1 MLSTWEKILFLI
13 VIGTT
18 AAAFLTPLARRYRI
32 IRAGLPDERV
42 SGLGKR
48 LGQMLAKVLLQRCTL
63 KNERLFTGFMHVFI
77 FYGALTFDTMTV
89 NHTLEGFF
97 AGFYIFGNTRLG
109 LLFSLA
115 VDVFAVLVLAATV
128 FFAVRR
134 FWIKP
139 KAYATTP
146 KDSALIYAFLWL
158 VTLTYMY
165 FEAFH
170 IASHPEISRLS
181 FLGSWLAGRIMEGG
195 MGAAAA
201 AAHLKAAWWLH
212 ILVVFSFIA
221 YVPHSKYLHM
231 FAGPLNVFFRPER
244 PGGSLKAL
252 DLENSETFGLEK
264 VSDFTWKDSL
274 DAFACVECGRCQDA
288 CPAFASEKPLSPK
301 MILFN
306 QEQALLQN
314 GRPLVAGKTD
324 SLPPLVPGVFTE
336 GEIWSC
342 TTCGA
347 CQHVCP
353 VEIKHIP
360 KIVGLRRS
368 QVLMKSAFPAE
379 LNAFFRNIETNSN
392 PWGIGFAQRNDWA
405 AGLDVKHISESP
417 DAEFLLWVGCMGA
430 FDDEGKKNARAMA
443 GLMTKA
449 GLTFAVLGIEEKCC
463 GDSARR
469 LGNEY
474 LFQQLAMEN
483 LAVLK
488 KYGIRKIVTICPH
501 GFNTLRN
508 EYADLFDS
516 SSSVPGEDKTFYRSI
531 EIVSHVELIARLL
544 KEGRLR
550 VNAEK
555 GVQALTYH
563 DACYLARHNGIVREP
578 REILSRIAGRGV
590 TELRNNGEHTFCCGG
605 GGGLMWTEETLGRR
619 INHLRTEDILR
630 SGAKIAATSC
640 PFCSTMLRDGLKDR
654 GADDVRVL
662 DIARLVERSLV

>member
-1 MLSTWEKILFLI
+1 MLSTWEKVLFLI
-13 VIGTT
+13 AIGAT
-18 AAAFLTPLARRYRI
+18 AAAFLAPLVRRYRI
-32 IRAGLPDERV
+32 IRAGLPDERI

-97 AGFYIFGNTRLG
+97 AGFYIFGHARLG
-109 LLFSLA
+109 LAFSLA
-115 VDVFAVLVLAATV
+115 VDVFAVLVLAAAV

-146 KDSALIYAFLWL
+146 RDSALIYAFLWL

-170 IASHPEISRLS
+170 IAAHPEISRLS
-181 FLGSWLAGRIMEGG
+181 FLGSWLAGRITEGG
-195 MGAAAA
+195 MGAAAVA
-201 AAHLKAAWWLH
+201 SHLKAAWWIH
-212 ILVVFSFIA
+212 ILVVFAFIA

-231 FAGPLNVFFRPER
+231 FAGPLNVLFRPER
-244 PGGSLKAL
+244 RGGSLKPL

-306 QEQALLQN
+306 QEKALLQN
-314 GRPLVAGKTD
+314 GRPLVDGKTD

-336 GEIWSC
+336 GEIWTC

-392 PWGIGFAQRNDWA
+392 PWGIGFARRNDWA
-405 AGLDVKHISESP
+405 EGLDVKHVSESP
-417 DAEFLLWVGCMGA
+417 DAEFLFWVGCMGA

-443 GLMTKA
+443 GLMAKA
-449 GLTFAVLGIEEKCC
+449 GLTFAVLGTEEKCC

-474 LFQQLAMEN
+474 LFQQLALEN

-488 KYGIRKIVTICPH
+488 KYGIRKIVTVCPH
-501 GFNTLRN
+501 GFNTLAN
-508 EYADLFDS
+508 EYAELFDS
-516 SSSVPGEDKTFYRSI
+516 SSLVPEEDKKFYRSI
-531 EIVSHVELIARLL
+531 EVVPHVELIARLL

-555 GVQALTYH
+555 GVQSLAYH

-578 REILSRIAGRGV
+578 REILSRIAGTGV
-590 TELRNNGEHTFCCGG
+590 TELRNNGVHTFCCGG
-605 GGGLMWTEETLGRR
+605 GGGLMWTEEALGRR

-630 SGAKIAATSC
+630 SGAKVTATSC

-654 GADDVRVL
+654 GADDIRVL
-662 DIARLVERSLV
+662 DIARLVERSLI